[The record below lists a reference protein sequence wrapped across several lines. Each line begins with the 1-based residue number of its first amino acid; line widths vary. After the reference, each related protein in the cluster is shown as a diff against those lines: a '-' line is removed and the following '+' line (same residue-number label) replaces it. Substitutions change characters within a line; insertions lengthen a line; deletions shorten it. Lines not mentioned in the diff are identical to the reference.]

1 VKFIRPNKHSE
12 CAGQHES
19 ELNEPRHGF
28 FPARQPL
35 VGHRRVADGDH
46 GVHVFLPWYFQQ
58 ILYPA
63 ATSLS
68 NCIGLR

>member
-1 VKFIRPNKHSE
+1 LFTAANAIRRASHASGFN
-12 CAGQHES
+12 
-19 ELNEPRHGF
+19 ELRHGF

-35 VGHRRVADGDH
+35 LGHRRVTEGDH
-46 GVHVFLPWYFQQ
+46 GVHGFLARDFQQ

-68 NCIGLR
+68 NCTGLR